1 MSSLEAR
8 LQTVE
13 ERLQHLDNLDTV
25 RRVMAEYCRAID
37 TGDIKTVEALFS
49 RDAEL
54 TVVPWGL
61 ECKGRDSIVGFY
73 RQFFQSEMKNGRHYL
88 ANEIIDHDGEG
99 YRSFCYFHETVEREG
114 DSLVGWGTYEH
125 AFIHEDGTW
134 KMCKKRITIMVL
146 ASIHKGW
153 AGPEK
158 IATL

>member
-1 MSSLEAR
+1 MSPLGAR
-8 LQTVE
+8 LQAVE
-13 ERLQHLDNLDTV
+13 ERLQHLDNLGTV

-49 RDAEL
+49 RDAEV

-61 ECKGRDSIVGFY
+61 ECKGRDAIVEFY
-73 RQFFQSEMKNGRHYL
+73 RQFFQSEMKNGRHNL
-88 ANEIIDHDGEG
+88 ANEIIERDGDG
-99 YRSFCYFHETVEREG
+99 YRSFCYFHETVERDG

-125 AFIHEDGTW
+125 TFLHEDGAW
-134 KMCKKRITIMVL
+134 KICKKRVTIMVL